1 MPVEAVVGVFVKFLV
16 LLTPFF
22 ILSVFVSVTDG
33 LLEKERKKLAKRT
46 TIAIWIVSLVI
57 YFFGNR
63 LFAYMGLTIPAFQA
77 GTGILLM
84 LSGIGLVR
92 GNNSADVPRNPD
104 DIAVVPLAI
113 PTTVGPGTIG
123 TLLVMGNG
131 AFKEPL
137 KCISTLIGIIC
148 ACVMVGLM
156 LYYGRHLE
164 KLLKTKGLNI
174 LSKLTG
180 MYIVALAAQIIF
192 TGMNN
197 MLAEAFKALAVK

>member
-113 PTTVGPGTIG
+113 PYTVGPGTLG
-123 TLLVMGNG
+123 ALLVMSAEAVSWKARVIDIAGITV
-131 AFKEPL
+131 AVAV
-137 KCISTLIGIIC
+137 IG
-148 ACVMVGLM
+148 VLLFFSEGL
-156 LYYGRHLE
+156 L
-164 KLLKTKGLNI
+164 KLLKRKGLDI

-180 MYIVALAAQIIF
+180 LFLSALAAQLILNGLKSI
-192 TGMNN
+192 
-197 MLAEAFKALAVK
+197 VQ

>member
-113 PTTVGPGTIG
+113 PYTVGPGTLG
-123 TLLVMGNG
+123 ALLVMSAEAVSWKARVIDIAG
-131 AFKEPL
+131 
-137 KCISTLIGIIC
+137 ISVAVAVIG
-148 ACVMVGLM
+148 VLLFFSEGL
-156 LYYGRHLE
+156 L
-164 KLLKTKGLNI
+164 KLLKRKGLDI

-180 MYIVALAAQIIF
+180 LFLSALAAQLILN
-192 TGMNN
+192 G
-197 MLAEAFKALAVK
+197 L

>member
-57 YFFGNR
+57 YIFGNR

-113 PTTVGPGTIG
+113 PYTVGPGTLG
-123 TLLVMGNG
+123 ALLVMSAEAVSWKARVIDIAGITV
-131 AFKEPL
+131 AVAV
-137 KCISTLIGIIC
+137 IG
-148 ACVMVGLM
+148 VLLFFSEGL
-156 LYYGRHLE
+156 L
-164 KLLKTKGLNI
+164 KLLKRKGLDI

-180 MYIVALAAQIIF
+180 LFLSALAAQLILNGLKSI
-192 TGMNN
+192 
-197 MLAEAFKALAVK
+197 VQ

>member
-33 LLEKERKKLAKRT
+33 MGLKERKHLAKKT
-46 TIAIWIVSLVI
+46 TIAIWVISLVI
-57 YFFGNR
+57 YFFGNK
-63 LFAYMGLTIPAFQA
+63 LFTYMGLTIPAFQA

-92 GNNSADVPRNPD
+92 GGGSAVLPENSE

-113 PTTVGPGTIG
+113 PYTVGPGTLG
-123 TLLVMGNG
+123 ALLVMSAEAMSWKSRVIDIAGITV
-131 AFKEPL
+131 AVAV
-137 KCISTLIGIIC
+137 IGFLLFFSE
-148 ACVMVGLM
+148 GL
-156 LYYGRHLE
+156 LQ
-164 KLLKTKGLNI
+164 LLKRKGLDI

-180 MYIVALAAQIIF
+180 LFLAALAAQLILNGLSSII
-192 TGMNN
+192 
-197 MLAEAFKALAVK
+197 K